1 MFLASILGHS
11 FIHSFTQHIFIEP
24 GQTISKTTEIEIEN
38 YSELLCSWCKGTKAN
53 RSDADSALRGER
65 QETRNKPIQKQ
76 KKTQIGI
83 HAGVCWREGPG
94 GQKRPLW
101 GHLDQD
107 LKIAKQPST
116 PEQVGESILEA
127 GGRASQ
133 SWEKGNSR
141 QKAMCLERGGVGR
154 GVWEQR
160 EGGWQGRSQVTGHE
174 ASQARPRGCAFY
186 PMLLP

>member
-1 MFLASILGHS
+1 M
-11 FIHSFTQHIFIEP
+11 
-24 GQTISKTTEIEIEN
+24 
-38 YSELLCSWCKGTKAN
+38 
-53 RSDADSALRGER
+53 SDADSALRGER
-65 QETRNKPIQKQ
+65 QETRNKPIHKQ
-76 KKTQIGI
+76 TKKTQIAI

-107 LKIAKQPST
+107 LKFAKQPST
-116 PEQVGESILEA
+116 PEQVGERILEA
-127 GGRASQ
+127 EGRASQ

-154 GVWEQR
+154 GAWEQR
-160 EGGWQGRSQVTGHE
+160 EGGWQGRSQVTGHG